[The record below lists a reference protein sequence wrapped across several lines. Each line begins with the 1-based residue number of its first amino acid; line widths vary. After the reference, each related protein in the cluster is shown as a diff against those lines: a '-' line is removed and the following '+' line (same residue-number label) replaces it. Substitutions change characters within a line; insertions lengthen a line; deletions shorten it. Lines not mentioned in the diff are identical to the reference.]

1 MPLKVNYPQSQV
13 LIGVKM
19 IKKDIAIY
27 KASLDNDELNQIR
40 SVLESK
46 NDLSKVL
53 EFEEKMKDF
62 IGAKHA
68 IATATSTAAIHLAL
82 SAIKLKRGD
91 KILMSVNSFVNLP
104 EVVRHFDAEP
114 VFIDINMEDMNIDVN
129 KFEQALAENKSKK
142 LRGAIIT
149 FVAGQTP
156 DLDRIY
162 DISKKYGIILIEDCR
177 SALGVTYNGKKVG
190 NLRADMT
197 IFSTNP
203 SNSKYAISRSGVI
216 VTANEEIANRAKL
229 LRTHALTTTYD
240 SYGNLDYV
248 YDVVDIG
255 HKYDLSELDAAYA
268 LAQLNKT
275 EKFIKRRKEIA
286 KLYEKRLSGVK
297 HITILDHKDEHIFTQ
312 FIIKVSRNRDAF
324 ARALKDRGVATGL
337 NYIPLHL
344 LSYYKTKYSIKITA
358 FSNALNNYQQILS
371 LPMYAGLSD
380 DEVKYVC
387 DQVIDVASEWV

>member
-1 MPLKVNYPQSQV
+1 MANKN
-13 LIGVKM
+13 
-19 IKKDIAIY
+19 IAIY
-27 KASLDNDELNQIR
+27 KATIDNEELNQIR

-53 EFEEKMKDF
+53 EFEESMKKF
-62 IGAKHA
+62 IGAKYA

-114 VFIDINMEDMNIDVN
+114 IFIDINMEDMNIDVN
-129 KFEQALAENKSKK
+129 KFEEALAENDSKK

-149 FVAGQTP
+149 FVGGQTP

-162 DISKKYGIILIEDCR
+162 DIAKKYGIILIEDCR
-177 SALGVTYNGKKVG
+177 SSLGATYDGKRVG

-216 VTANEEIANRAKL
+216 VTNNDEIAARAKL

-297 HITILDHKDEHIFTQ
+297 HITILPHKEEHIFTQ
-312 FIIKVSRNRDAF
+312 FIIKISRNRDAF
-324 ARALKDRGVATGL
+324 ARALKERGVSTGL

-371 LPMYAGLSD
+371 LPMYAGLT
-380 DEVKYVC
+380 DEEVNYVC
-387 DQVIDVASEWV
+387 DQVISVASEWI

>member
-1 MPLKVNYPQSQV
+1 MASKN
-13 LIGVKM
+13 
-19 IKKDIAIY
+19 IAIY
-27 KASLDNDELNQIR
+27 KATTDNEELNQIR

-46 NDLSKVL
+46 NDLSKVI
-53 EFEEKMKDF
+53 EFEDSMKKF
-62 IGAKHA
+62 IGAKYA

-114 VFIDINMEDMNIDVN
+114 IFIDINMEDMNIDVN
-129 KFEQALAENKSKK
+129 KFEEALAENDSKK

-149 FVAGQTP
+149 FVGGQTP

-162 DISKKYGIILIEDCR
+162 DISQKYGIILIEDCR
-177 SALGVTYNGKKVG
+177 SSLGATYNGKKVG

-216 VTANEEIANRAKL
+216 VTNNEDIAARAKL

-286 KLYEKRLSGVK
+286 KLYESRLSNVK
-297 HITILDHKDEHIFTQ
+297 HITILPHKDEHIFTQ

-324 ARALKDRGVATGL
+324 ARALKERGVSTGL

-371 LPMYAGLSD
+371 LPMYAGLT
-380 DEVKYVC
+380 DEEVNYVC
-387 DQVIDVASEWV
+387 DQVISVASEWI

>member
-1 MPLKVNYPQSQV
+1 MAKN
-13 LIGVKM
+13 
-19 IKKDIAIY
+19 IAIY
-27 KASLDNDELNQIR
+27 KATIDNEELNQIR

-53 EFEEKMKDF
+53 EFEDNMKKF
-62 IGAKHA
+62 IGAKYA

-114 VFIDINMEDMNIDVN
+114 IFIDINMEDMNIDIN
-129 KFEQALAENKSKK
+129 KFEEALAENDSKK

-149 FVAGQTP
+149 FVGGQTP

-162 DISKKYGIILIEDCR
+162 DIAQKYGIILIEDCR
-177 SALGVTYNGKKVG
+177 SSLGAYYKGNRVG

-203 SNSKYAISRSGVI
+203 SNSKYAISRSGII
-216 VTANEEIANRAKL
+216 VTNNEEIANRAKL

-286 KLYEKRLSGVK
+286 KLYESRLTGVK
-297 HITILDHKDEHIFTQ
+297 HITVLPHKEEHIFTQ

-324 ARALKDRGVATGL
+324 ARALKERGVSTGL

-358 FSNALNNYQQILS
+358 FPNALNNYQQILS

-380 DEVKYVC
+380 DDINYVC
-387 DQVIDVASEWV
+387 DKVIEVASQWI

>member
-1 MPLKVNYPQSQV
+1 MASKN
-13 LIGVKM
+13 
-19 IKKDIAIY
+19 IAIY
-27 KASLDNDELNQIR
+27 KATIDNEELNQIR

-46 NDLSKVL
+46 NDLSKVI
-53 EFEEKMKDF
+53 EFEDSMKKF
-62 IGAKHA
+62 IGAKYA

-114 VFIDINMEDMNIDVN
+114 IFIDISMEDMNIDIN
-129 KFEQALAENKSKK
+129 KFEEALAENDSKK

-149 FVAGQTP
+149 FVGGQTP

-162 DISKKYGIILIEDCR
+162 DIAQKYGIILIEDCR
-177 SALGVTYNGKKVG
+177 SSLGAYYKGKRVG

-203 SNSKYAISRSGVI
+203 SNSKYAISRSGII
-216 VTANEEIANRAKL
+216 VTNNEEIASRAKL

-286 KLYEKRLSGVK
+286 KLYESRLSNVK
-297 HITILDHKDEHIFTQ
+297 HITILPHKEEHIFTQ
-312 FIIKVSRNRDAF
+312 FIIKISRNRDAF
-324 ARALKDRGVATGL
+324 ARALKERGVSTGL

-344 LSYYKTKYSIKITA
+344 LSYYKNKYSIKITA

-371 LPMYAGLSD
+371 LPIYAGLT
-380 DEVKYVC
+380 DEEVNYVC
-387 DQVIDVASEWV
+387 DQVISVASEWI

>member
-1 MPLKVNYPQSQV
+1 MAKN
-13 LIGVKM
+13 
-19 IKKDIAIY
+19 IAIY
-27 KASLDNDELNQIR
+27 KATIDNEELNQIR

-53 EFEEKMKDF
+53 EFEDNMKKF
-62 IGAKHA
+62 IGAKYA

-114 VFIDINMEDMNIDVN
+114 IFIDINMEDMNIDIN
-129 KFEQALAENKSKK
+129 KFEEALAENDSKK

-149 FVAGQTP
+149 FVGGQTP

-162 DISKKYGIILIEDCR
+162 DIAQKYGIILIEDCR
-177 SALGVTYNGKKVG
+177 SSLGAYYKGKRVG

-203 SNSKYAISRSGVI
+203 SNSKYAISRSGII
-216 VTANEEIANRAKL
+216 VTNNEEIANRAKL

-286 KLYEKRLSGVK
+286 KLYESRLSGVK
-297 HITILDHKDEHIFTQ
+297 HITILPHKEEHIFTQ
-312 FIIKVSRNRDAF
+312 FIIKISRNRDAF
-324 ARALKDRGVATGL
+324 ARALKERGVSTGL

-344 LSYYKTKYSIKITA
+344 LSYYKNKYSIKITA

-371 LPMYAGLSD
+371 LPIYAGLT
-380 DEVKYVC
+380 DEEVNYVC
-387 DQVIDVASEWV
+387 DQVISVASEWI

>member
-1 MPLKVNYPQSQV
+1 MKR
-13 LIGVKM
+13 
-19 IKKDIAIY
+19 DIAIY
-27 KASLDNDELNQIR
+27 KASIDNEELSQIR

-46 NDLSKVL
+46 DDLSKVI
-53 EFEEKMKDF
+53 EFEENMIKF
-62 IGAKHA
+62 IGSEYAV
-68 IATATSTAAIHLAL
+68 ATSTSTSAIHLAL

-114 VFIDINMEDMNIDVN
+114 IFIDINMEDMNIDVD
-129 KFEQALAENKSKK
+129 KFEKALADNKSKK

-162 DISKKYGIILIEDCR
+162 DIAEKYGIILIEDCR
-177 SALGVTYNGKKVG
+177 SALGVMYKGKRVG

-216 VTANEEIANRAKL
+216 ITNNDAIATRAKL

-286 KLYEKRLSGVK
+286 KLYEKRLTGVK
-297 HITILDHKDEHIFTQ
+297 HITIPHYKDEHIFTQ

-324 ARALKDRGVATGL
+324 ARALKERGVATGL

-358 FSNALNNYQQILS
+358 FSNALNNYQRILS
-371 LPMYAGLSD
+371 LPMYASLTD
-380 DEVKYVC
+380 DEVNYVC
-387 DQVIDVASEWV
+387 DQVIEVASEWI

>member
-1 MPLKVNYPQSQV
+1 MASKN
-13 LIGVKM
+13 
-19 IKKDIAIY
+19 IAIY
-27 KASLDNDELNQIR
+27 KASTDNEELNQIR

-53 EFEEKMKDF
+53 EFEESMRTF
-62 IGAKHA
+62 IGAKYA
-68 IATATSTAAIHLAL
+68 VATATSTAAIHLAL

-114 VFIDINMEDMNIDVN
+114 IFIDINMEDMNIDIN
-129 KFEQALAENKSKK
+129 KFEEALATNDSKK

-149 FVAGQTP
+149 FVAGQSP

-162 DISKKYGIILIEDCR
+162 DIAKKYGIILIEDCR
-177 SALGVTYNGKKVG
+177 SSLGATYNGKKVG

-203 SNSKYAISRSGVI
+203 SNSKYAISRSGII
-216 VTANEEIANRAKL
+216 VTNNEDIAARAKL

-286 KLYEKRLSGVK
+286 KLYETRLSNVK
-297 HITILDHKDEHIFTQ
+297 HITILPHKDEHIFTQ
-312 FIIKVSRNRDAF
+312 FIIKISRNRDAF
-324 ARALKDRGVATGL
+324 ARALKERGVSTGL

-371 LPMYAGLSD
+371 LPMYAGLT
-380 DEVKYVC
+380 DEEVNYVC
-387 DQVIDVASEWV
+387 DQVISVASEWI

>member
-1 MPLKVNYPQSQV
+1 MT
-13 LIGVKM
+13 
-19 IKKDIAIY
+19 KKIPIFR
-27 KASLDNDELNQIR
+27 ASVDNDELNQLKQ
-40 SVLESK
+40 VLDSK
-46 NDLSKVL
+46 EFLSKVV
-53 EFEEKMKDF
+53 EFEENIEKF
-62 IGAKHA
+62 IGAKYA

-114 VFIDINMEDMNIDVN
+114 IFVDINPDDMNIDLD
-129 KFEQALAENKSKK
+129 KFEEVLKENDSKK

-149 FVAGQTP
+149 FVGGRTP
-156 DLDRIY
+156 DLERLY
-162 DISKKYGIILIEDCR
+162 DIVEKYGIILIEDCR
-177 SALGVTYNGKKVG
+177 SSLGATYKGKKVG

-203 SNSKYAISRSGVI
+203 SISRYAVSRSGVI
-216 VTANEEIANRAKL
+216 VTNNEEIASRAKL
-229 LRTHALTTTYD
+229 LRTHALTTAYD

-268 LAQLNKT
+268 MAQLNKT
-275 EKFIKRRKEIA
+275 EKFVKRRREIA
-286 KLYEKRLSGVK
+286 ALYTKRLSGVK
-297 HITILDHKDEHIFTQ
+297 HIEIPTYTDDNIFTQ

-324 ARALKDRGVATGL
+324 ARALKERGVSTGL

-358 FSNALNNYQQILS
+358 FPNALNNYQQILS
-371 LPMYAGLSD
+371 LPIYASLTD
-380 DEVKYVC
+380 DEANYVC
-387 DQVIDVASEWV
+387 DKVIEVASQWI

>member
-1 MPLKVNYPQSQV
+1 M
-13 LIGVKM
+13 
-19 IKKDIAIY
+19 KKEVAIY
-27 KASLDNDELNQIR
+27 KASLDNEELNQIR

-46 NDLSKVL
+46 YDLSKVV
-53 EFEEKMKDF
+53 EFEDSIKEF
-62 IGAKHA
+62 IGAKYA
-68 IATATSTAAIHLAL
+68 VATATSTAAIHLAL

-104 EVVRHFDAEP
+104 ECVRHFDAEP
-114 VFIDINMEDMNIDVN
+114 IFIDINQEDMNIDVD
-129 KFEQALAENKSKK
+129 KFEKALAENKSKK

-149 FVAGQTP
+149 FVGGQTP

-162 DISKKYGIILIEDCR
+162 DIAQKYGIILIEDCR
-177 SALGVTYNGKKVG
+177 SSLGATYNGEKVG
-190 NLRADMT
+190 NLKADMT

-216 VTANEEIANRAKL
+216 ITNNEDIANRAKL

-240 SYGNLDYV
+240 NFGNLDYV

-275 EKFIKRRKEIA
+275 QSFIKRRKEIA
-286 KLYEKRLSGVK
+286 ALYKKRLTGVK
-297 HITILDHKDEHIFTQ
+297 HITIPAHKDEHIFTQ
-312 FIIKVSRNRDAF
+312 FIVKISRNRDAF

-358 FSNALNNYQQILS
+358 YSNALNNYQQILS
-371 LPMYAGLSD
+371 LPMYAGLT
-380 DEVKYVC
+380 DEEVNYVC
-387 DQVIDVASEWV
+387 DQVIEVASEWI

>member
-1 MPLKVNYPQSQV
+1 MASKN
-13 LIGVKM
+13 
-19 IKKDIAIY
+19 IAIY
-27 KASLDNDELNQIR
+27 KATTDNEELNQIR

-46 NDLSKVL
+46 NDLSKVI
-53 EFEEKMKDF
+53 EFEDSMKKF
-62 IGAKHA
+62 IGAKYA

-114 VFIDINMEDMNIDVN
+114 IFIDINMEDMNIDVN
-129 KFEQALAENKSKK
+129 KFEEALAENDSKK

-149 FVAGQTP
+149 FVGGQTP

-162 DISKKYGIILIEDCR
+162 DISQKYGIILIEDCR
-177 SALGVTYNGKKVG
+177 SSLGATYNGKKVG

-203 SNSKYAISRSGVI
+203 SHSKYAISRSGVI
-216 VTANEEIANRAKL
+216 VTNNEDIAARAKL

-286 KLYEKRLSGVK
+286 KLYESRLSNVK
-297 HITILDHKDEHIFTQ
+297 HITVLAHKDEHIFTQ

-324 ARALKDRGVATGL
+324 ARALKERGVSTGL

-371 LPMYAGLSD
+371 LPMYAGLT
-380 DEVKYVC
+380 DEEVNYVC
-387 DQVIDVASEWV
+387 DQVISVASEWI

>member
-1 MPLKVNYPQSQV
+1 MASKN
-13 LIGVKM
+13 
-19 IKKDIAIY
+19 IAIY
-27 KASLDNDELNQIR
+27 KATTDNEELNQIR

-46 NDLSKVL
+46 NDLSKVI
-53 EFEEKMKDF
+53 EFEDSMKKF
-62 IGAKHA
+62 IGAKYA

-114 VFIDINMEDMNIDVN
+114 IFIDINMEDMNIDVN
-129 KFEQALAENKSKK
+129 KFEEALAENDSKK

-149 FVAGQTP
+149 FVGGQTP

-162 DISKKYGIILIEDCR
+162 DISQKYGIILIEDCR
-177 SALGVTYNGKKVG
+177 SSLGATYNGKKVG

-216 VTANEEIANRAKL
+216 VTNNEDIAARAKL

-286 KLYEKRLSGVK
+286 KLYESRLSNVK
-297 HITILDHKDEHIFTQ
+297 HITVLSHKDEHIFTQ

-324 ARALKDRGVATGL
+324 ARALKERGVSTGL

-371 LPMYAGLSD
+371 LPMYAGLT
-380 DEVKYVC
+380 DEEVNYVC
-387 DQVIDVASEWV
+387 DQVISVASEWI

>member
-1 MPLKVNYPQSQV
+1 MASKN
-13 LIGVKM
+13 
-19 IKKDIAIY
+19 IAIY
-27 KASLDNDELNQIR
+27 KASTDNEELNQIR

-53 EFEEKMKDF
+53 EFEESMRTF
-62 IGAKHA
+62 IGAKYA
-68 IATATSTAAIHLAL
+68 VATATSTAAIHLAL

-114 VFIDINMEDMNIDVN
+114 IFIDINMEDMNIDIN
-129 KFEQALAENKSKK
+129 KFEEALATNDSKK

-149 FVAGQTP
+149 FVAGQSP

-162 DISKKYGIILIEDCR
+162 DIAKKYGIILIEDCR
-177 SALGVTYNGKKVG
+177 SSLGATYNGKKVG

-203 SNSKYAISRSGVI
+203 SNSKYAISRSGII
-216 VTANEEIANRAKL
+216 VTNNEDIAARAKL

-286 KLYEKRLSGVK
+286 KLYERRLSDVK
-297 HITILDHKDEHIFTQ
+297 HITVLPHNDEHIFTQ
-312 FIIKVSRNRDAF
+312 FIIKISRNRDAF
-324 ARALKDRGVATGL
+324 ARALKERGVSTGL

-371 LPMYAGLSD
+371 LPMYASLT
-380 DEVKYVC
+380 DEEVNYVC
-387 DQVIDVASEWV
+387 DQVIEVASEWI

>member
-1 MPLKVNYPQSQV
+1 MAKN
-13 LIGVKM
+13 
-19 IKKDIAIY
+19 IAIY
-27 KASLDNDELNQIR
+27 KASIDNEELNQIR

-46 NDLSKVL
+46 NDLSKVI
-53 EFEEKMKDF
+53 EFEESMKKF
-62 IGAKHA
+62 IGAKYA

-114 VFIDINMEDMNIDVN
+114 IFIDINMEDMNIDVN
-129 KFEQALAENKSKK
+129 KFEEVLAVNDSKK

-149 FVAGQTP
+149 FVAGQSP

-162 DISKKYGIILIEDCR
+162 DIAKKYGIILIEDCR
-177 SALGVTYNGKKVG
+177 SSLGAIYKGKKVG

-203 SNSKYAISRSGVI
+203 SNSKYAISRSGII
-216 VTANEEIANRAKL
+216 VTNNEDIAARAKL

-286 KLYEKRLSGVK
+286 KLYEKRLSDVK
-297 HITILDHKDEHIFTQ
+297 HITVLPHNDEHIFTQ
-312 FIIKVSRNRDAF
+312 FIIKISRNRDAF
-324 ARALKDRGVATGL
+324 ARALKERGVSTGL

-371 LPMYAGLSD
+371 LPMYAGLT
-380 DEVKYVC
+380 DEEVNYVC
-387 DQVIDVASEWV
+387 DQVISVASEWI

>member
-1 MPLKVNYPQSQV
+1 MASKN
-13 LIGVKM
+13 
-19 IKKDIAIY
+19 IAIY
-27 KASLDNDELNQIR
+27 KATIDNEELNQIK

-46 NDLSKVL
+46 NDLSKVI
-53 EFEEKMKDF
+53 EFEESMKKF
-62 IGAKHA
+62 IGAKYA

-114 VFIDINMEDMNIDVN
+114 IFIDINMEDMNIDVN
-129 KFEQALAENKSKK
+129 KFEEALAENDSKK

-149 FVAGQTP
+149 FVGGQTP

-162 DISKKYGIILIEDCR
+162 DIAEKYGIILIEDCR
-177 SALGVTYNGKKVG
+177 SSLGATYNGKKVG

-216 VTANEEIANRAKL
+216 VTNNEDIAARAKL

-240 SYGNLDYV
+240 SFGNLDYV

-286 KLYEKRLSGVK
+286 KLYEKRLSDVK
-297 HITILDHKDEHIFTQ
+297 HITILAHKDEHIFTQ
-312 FIIKVSRNRDAF
+312 FIIKISRNRDAF
-324 ARALKDRGVATGL
+324 ARALKERGVSTGL

-371 LPMYAGLSD
+371 LPIYAGLT
-380 DEVKYVC
+380 DEEVNYVC
-387 DQVIDVASEWV
+387 DQVISVASEWI

>member
-1 MPLKVNYPQSQV
+1 MANKN
-13 LIGVKM
+13 
-19 IKKDIAIY
+19 IAIY
-27 KASLDNDELNQIR
+27 KATINNEELNQIR

-53 EFEEKMKDF
+53 EFEESMKKF
-62 IGAKHA
+62 IGAKYA

-114 VFIDINMEDMNIDVN
+114 IFIDINMEDMNIDIN
-129 KFEQALAENKSKK
+129 KFEEALAENDSKK

-149 FVAGQTP
+149 FVGGQTP

-162 DISKKYGIILIEDCR
+162 DIAQKYGIILIEDCR
-177 SALGVTYNGKKVG
+177 SSLGATYNGKKVG

-203 SNSKYAISRSGVI
+203 SNAKYAISRSGVI
-216 VTANEEIANRAKL
+216 VTNNEDIATRSKL

-275 EKFIKRRKEIA
+275 ERFIKRRKEIA
-286 KLYEKRLSGVK
+286 KLYESRLSNVK
-297 HITILDHKDEHIFTQ
+297 HITILPHKEEHIFTQ

-324 ARALKDRGVATGL
+324 ARALKERGVSTGL

-371 LPMYAGLSD
+371 LPMYAGLT
-380 DEVKYVC
+380 DEEVNYVC
-387 DQVIDVASEWV
+387 DQVINVASEWI

>member
-1 MPLKVNYPQSQV
+1 MASKN
-13 LIGVKM
+13 
-19 IKKDIAIY
+19 IAIY
-27 KASLDNDELNQIR
+27 KATIDNEELNQIR

-53 EFEEKMKDF
+53 EFEDSMKKF
-62 IGAKHA
+62 IGAKYA

-114 VFIDINMEDMNIDVN
+114 IFIDINMEDMNIDVN
-129 KFEQALAENKSKK
+129 KFEEALAENDSKK

-149 FVAGQTP
+149 FVGGQTP

-162 DISKKYGIILIEDCR
+162 DIAQKYGIILIEDCR
-177 SALGVTYNGKKVG
+177 SSLGAYYKGKRVG

-216 VTANEEIANRAKL
+216 VTNNDEIASRAKL

-286 KLYEKRLSGVK
+286 KLYESRLSNVK
-297 HITILDHKDEHIFTQ
+297 HITILPHKEEHIFTQ

-324 ARALKDRGVATGL
+324 ARALKERGVATGL

-344 LSYYKTKYSIKITA
+344 LSYYKTKYSMKITA
-358 FSNALNNYQQILS
+358 FPNALNNYQQILS
-371 LPMYAGLSD
+371 LPVYAGLSD
-380 DEVKYVC
+380 DDINYVC
-387 DQVIDVASEWV
+387 DKVIEVASQWI

>member
-1 MPLKVNYPQSQV
+1 MANKN
-13 LIGVKM
+13 
-19 IKKDIAIY
+19 IAIY
-27 KASLDNDELNQIR
+27 KATIDNEELNQIR

-46 NDLSKVL
+46 NDLSKVI
-53 EFEEKMKDF
+53 EFEENMKKF
-62 IGAKHA
+62 IGAKYA

-114 VFIDINMEDMNIDVN
+114 IFIDINMEDMNIDVN
-129 KFEQALAENKSKK
+129 KFEEALAENDSKK

-149 FVAGQTP
+149 FVAGQSP

-162 DISKKYGIILIEDCR
+162 DIAEKYGIILIEDCR
-177 SALGVTYNGKKVG
+177 SSLGAYYKGKRVG

-203 SNSKYAISRSGVI
+203 SNSKYAISRSGII
-216 VTANEEIANRAKL
+216 VTNNEDIAARAKL

-286 KLYEKRLSGVK
+286 KLYESRLSNVK
-297 HITILDHKDEHIFTQ
+297 HITVLAHKDEHIFTQ

-324 ARALKDRGVATGL
+324 ARALKERGVSTGL

-371 LPMYAGLSD
+371 LPMYAGLT
-380 DEVKYVC
+380 DEEVNYVC
-387 DQVIDVASEWV
+387 DQVISVASEWI

>member
-1 MPLKVNYPQSQV
+1 MAKN
-13 LIGVKM
+13 
-19 IKKDIAIY
+19 IAIY
-27 KASLDNDELNQIR
+27 KATIDNEELNQIR

-53 EFEEKMKDF
+53 EFEDSIKKF
-62 IGAKHA
+62 IGAKYA

-114 VFIDINMEDMNIDVN
+114 IFIDINMEDMNIDIN
-129 KFEQALAENKSKK
+129 KFEEALAENDSKK

-149 FVAGQTP
+149 FVGGQTP

-162 DISKKYGIILIEDCR
+162 DIAQKYGIILIEDCR
-177 SALGVTYNGKKVG
+177 SSLGAYYKGNRVG

-203 SNSKYAISRSGVI
+203 SNSKYAISRSGII
-216 VTANEEIANRAKL
+216 VTNNEEIANRAKL

-286 KLYEKRLSGVK
+286 KLYESRLTGVK
-297 HITILDHKDEHIFTQ
+297 HITVLPHKEEHIFTQ

-324 ARALKDRGVATGL
+324 ARALKERGVSTGL

-358 FSNALNNYQQILS
+358 FPNALNNYQQILS

-380 DEVKYVC
+380 DDINYVC
-387 DQVIDVASEWV
+387 DKVIEVASQWI

>member
-1 MPLKVNYPQSQV
+1 MAKN
-13 LIGVKM
+13 
-19 IKKDIAIY
+19 IAIY
-27 KASLDNDELNQIR
+27 KATIDNDEFNQIK
-40 SVLESK
+40 SVLDSK

-53 EFEEKMKDF
+53 EFEDGIRKY
-62 IGAKHA
+62 IGAKYA

-91 KILMSVNSFVNLP
+91 KILMSVNSFINLP

-114 VFIDINMEDMNIDVN
+114 IFIDINMEDMNIDID
-129 KFEQALAENKSKK
+129 KFEEALAANDSKK

-149 FVAGQTP
+149 FIGGQAP

-162 DISKKYGIILIEDCR
+162 DIAHKYGIILIEDCR
-177 SALGVTYNGKKVG
+177 ASLGTTYKGKKVG

-203 SNSKYAISRSGVI
+203 SPSKYAISRSGVI
-216 VTANEEIANRAKL
+216 VTNNEEIANRAKL
-229 LRTHALTTTYD
+229 LRTHALTTAYD

-255 HKYDLSELDAAYA
+255 HKYDLSELDAAYS

-286 KLYEKRLSGVK
+286 KLYEKRLANVK
-297 HITILDHKDEHIFTQ
+297 HVTILPHKDEHIFTQ
-312 FIIKVSRNRDAF
+312 FIIKISRNRDAF
-324 ARALKDRGVATGL
+324 ARALKERGVATGL

-358 FSNALNNYQQILS
+358 FPNALNNYQQILS
-371 LPMYAGLSD
+371 LPIYAGLSD
-380 DEVKYVC
+380 EDVNYVC
-387 DQVIDVASEWV
+387 DQVIEVASQWV

>member
-1 MPLKVNYPQSQV
+1 MV
-13 LIGVKM
+13 LDS
-19 IKKDIAIY
+19 KD
-27 KASLDNDELNQIR
+27 
-40 SVLESK
+40 
-46 NDLSKVL
+46 DLSKVI
-53 EFEEKMKDF
+53 EFEESMQKF
-62 IGAKHA
+62 IGANHA
-68 IATATSTAAIHLAL
+68 VATATSTAAIHLAL

-104 EVVRHFDAEP
+104 ECVRHFDAEP
-114 VFIDINMEDMNIDVN
+114 IFVDINLDDMNIDLD
-129 KFEQALAENKSKK
+129 KFEQVLKENSSKK

-149 FVAGQTP
+149 FVGGQTP
-156 DLDRIY
+156 DLDRLY
-162 DISKKYGIILIEDCR
+162 DIVEKYGIILIEDCR
-177 SALGVTYNGKKVG
+177 SSLGAKYKGKMVG

-203 SNSKYAISRSGVI
+203 SNSKYAISRSGII
-216 VTANEEIANRAKL
+216 VTNNDEIAARAKL

-275 EKFIKRRKEIA
+275 DKFVKRRKEVAAI
-286 KLYEKRLSGVK
+286 YTKRLKDVK
-297 HITILDHKDEHIFTQ
+297 HIEIPPHIEENVFTQ

-324 ARALKDRGVATGL
+324 ARALKERGVATGL

-358 FSNALNNYQQILS
+358 FPNALNNYQQILS
-371 LPMYAGLSD
+371 LPIYASLT
-380 DEVKYVC
+380 DEEVNYVC
-387 DQVIDVASEWV
+387 DQIIEVSSEWI

>member
-1 MPLKVNYPQSQV
+1 MAKN
-13 LIGVKM
+13 
-19 IKKDIAIY
+19 IAIY
-27 KASLDNDELNQIR
+27 KASIDNEELNQIR

-46 NDLSKVL
+46 NDLSKVI
-53 EFEEKMKDF
+53 EFEENMKKF
-62 IGAKHA
+62 IGAKYA

-114 VFIDINMEDMNIDVN
+114 IFIDINMEDMNIDVN
-129 KFEQALAENKSKK
+129 KFEEALAANDSKK

-149 FVAGQTP
+149 FVAGQAP

-162 DISKKYGIILIEDCR
+162 DIAKKYGIILIEDCR
-177 SALGVTYNGKKVG
+177 SSLGAIYKGKKVG

-203 SNSKYAISRSGVI
+203 SNSKYAISRSGII
-216 VTANEEIANRAKL
+216 VTNNEDIAARAKL

-286 KLYEKRLSGVK
+286 KLYEKRLSDVK
-297 HITILDHKDEHIFTQ
+297 HITVLPHNDEHIFTQ
-312 FIIKVSRNRDAF
+312 FIIKISRNRDAF
-324 ARALKDRGVATGL
+324 ARALKERGVSTGL
-337 NYIPLHL
+337 N
-344 LSYYKTKYSIKITA
+344 
-358 FSNALNNYQQILS
+358 
-371 LPMYAGLSD
+371 
-380 DEVKYVC
+380 
-387 DQVIDVASEWV
+387 

>member
-1 MPLKVNYPQSQV
+1 MGAY
-13 LIGVKM
+13 
-19 IKKDIAIY
+19 Y
-27 KASLDNDELNQIR
+27 K
-40 SVLESK
+40 
-46 NDLSKVL
+46 
-53 EFEEKMKDF
+53 
-62 IGAKHA
+62 G
-68 IATATSTAAIHLAL
+68 
-82 SAIKLKRGD
+82 KR
-91 KILMSVNSFVNLP
+91 
-104 EVVRHFDAEP
+104 
-114 VFIDINMEDMNIDVN
+114 
-129 KFEQALAENKSKK
+129 
-142 LRGAIIT
+142 
-149 FVAGQTP
+149 
-156 DLDRIY
+156 
-162 DISKKYGIILIEDCR
+162 
-177 SALGVTYNGKKVG
+177 VG

-216 VTANEEIANRAKL
+216 VTNNDEIAARAKL

-297 HITILDHKDEHIFTQ
+297 HITILPHKEEHIFTQ

-324 ARALKDRGVATGL
+324 ARALKERGVATGL

-344 LSYYKTKYSIKITA
+344 LSYYKIKYSMKITA
-358 FSNALNNYQQILS
+358 FPNALNNYQQILS
-371 LPMYAGLSD
+371 LPIYAGLTD
-380 DEVKYVC
+380 DDVNYVC
-387 DQVIDVASEWV
+387 DKVIEVASQWV